1 VVKILHKSDALCSI
15 LAYGEISLFVGDI
28 NVAETPTILLTSA
41 DIQNIENEQTRLN
54 SEIAALEAKLPE
66 LHARRGELGERLTKI
81 NSLLDALGLGSVS
94 ELSSNS
100 VYAARHVRTVP
111 NGHGSENGAAV

>member
-1 VVKILHKSDALCSI
+1 M
-15 LAYGEISLFVGDI
+15 
-28 NVAETPTILLTSA
+28 AETPTILLTSA
-41 DIQNIENEQTRLN
+41 DIQNIENERTRIN

-66 LHARRGELGERLTKI
+66 LRTRQSELGERLAKI

-100 VYAARHVRTVP
+100 VYAARNVRTVP
-111 NGHGSENGAAV
+111 GGQANGATV

>member
-1 VVKILHKSDALCSI
+1 MAD
-15 LAYGEISLFVGDI
+15 
-28 NVAETPTILLTSA
+28 TPTILLTSA
-41 DIQNIENEQTRLN
+41 DIQNIEHEQTRIA

-66 LHARRGELGERLTKI
+66 LRTRQVELGERLVKI
-81 NSLLDALGLGSVS
+81 NTLLDALGLGSVH

-111 NGHGSENGAAV
+111 NGHSNGAGA

>member
-1 VVKILHKSDALCSI
+1 MFLREAH
-15 LAYGEISLFVGDI
+15 
-28 NVAETPTILLTSA
+28 VAETPTILLTSA
-41 DIQNIENEQTRLN
+41 DIQNIENEQTRIT

-66 LHARRGELGERLTKI
+66 LHLRQAELSDRLAKI
-81 NSLLDALGLGSVS
+81 NSLLSALGLGSVH

-111 NGHGSENGAAV
+111 NGHSNGAGV